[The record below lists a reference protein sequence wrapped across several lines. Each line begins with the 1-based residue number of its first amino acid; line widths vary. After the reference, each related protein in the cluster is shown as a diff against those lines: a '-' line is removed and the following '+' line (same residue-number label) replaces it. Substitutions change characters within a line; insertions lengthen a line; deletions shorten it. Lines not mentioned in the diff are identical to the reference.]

1 MFTKGETNMR
11 IGVPKEIKNNE
22 NRVGLTPSGVLALVK
37 ENHEV
42 VIEYGAGVGSGYLDE
57 DYKKAGAKLSDVFD
71 TWNSDMVVKVKEPLK
86 TEYQYFKKG
95 MILFTYLHL
104 AAEEALTR
112 ELLAKEVTA
121 IAYET
126 VQLEN
131 RSLPLLT
138 PMSEVAG
145 KRAVIVAASIL
156 EKHHGGSGLLIGGV
170 TGTRRGKIVI
180 IGGGMA
186 GISAAKVAIGIGA
199 RVTIFDVNLDRLR
212 YMDDVFGDDIQT
224 MYSTEYDI
232 HQELKDADV
241 CISTVL
247 IPGAKAPKVV
257 KEYMVQDM
265 KPGSVIIDVAID
277 QGGSVETMDRV
288 TTHDNPT
295 FVKHGVVHYSVANM
309 PGATP
314 STSTAALT
322 SATMP
327 YIIQV
332 ANHGIDAI
340 RKSKALKL
348 GLNTIQGK
356 LVYKA
361 VAETFDIEYTDL
373 EDVL

>member
-1 MFTKGETNMR
+1 MR

-22 NRVGLTPSGVLALVK
+22 NRVGLTPSGVLALRK
-37 ENHEV
+37 DQHEV
-42 VIEYGAGVGSGYLDE
+42 IIEHGAGVGSGYQDE
-57 DYKKAGAKLSDVFD
+57 DYIKAGAVMSDVFD
-71 TWNSDMVVKVKEPLK
+71 VWNSDMVVKVKEPLK
-86 TEYQYFKKG
+86 PEFQFFKKD

-104 AAEEALTR
+104 AAEEELTK

-145 KRAVIVAASIL
+145 KRAVIVAANSL
-156 EKHHGGSGLLIGGV
+156 EKHHGGSGILLGGV
-170 TGTRRGKIVI
+170 PGTRRGKVVIV
-180 IGGGMA
+180 GA
-186 GISAAKVAIGIGA
+186 GVAGTNAAKMAIGMGA
-199 RVTIFDVNLDRLR
+199 QVTVFDVNLDRLR
-212 YMDDVFGDDIQT
+212 YLDDIFGNNVQT
-224 MYSTEYDI
+224 LYSSEYDI
-232 HQELKDADV
+232 HKELKDADV

-257 KEYMVQDM
+257 KEYMVKDM
-265 KPGSVIIDVAID
+265 KPGSVIVDVAID
-277 QGGSVETMDRV
+277 QGGSVETMDRI

-295 FVKHGVVHYSVANM
+295 FIKHGVVHYSVANM

-327 YIIQV
+327 YVVQL
-332 ANHGIDAI
+332 ANMGVGAL
-340 RKSKALKL
+340 RKNKALML

-361 VAETFDIEYTDL
+361 VADTFDLPLTSIDE
-373 EDVL
+373 VL